1 MRSIKIRHQKTDS
14 FDRLRPGLKL
24 RPKMGLSTVG
34 QRAGSE
40 SPELVGQNREKQ
52 MQNKIMDN
60 DRWWWMMI
68 YDDGNSIYFKIS
80 DQIRNKYEK
89 HAWMVL
95 IHPHRIVIEK
105 TTRSSPKTKQSGHSQ
120 RSSVRTYKVH
130 QDHQDHQG
138 QTKHHKTPA
147 FRMVQRYM
155 AQLHGSTMTVTM
167 VHLSRAPSHRNRH
180 VKHRRERVPP
190 ESICRLHSGTGGIF
204 LSTSVHAAVQFNF
217 LRCSRPGK
225 KRSTARMVKVILWLP
240 VMPCGSNQLIFSTP
254 LCFELRH

>member
-1 MRSIKIRHQKTDS
+1 
-14 FDRLRPGLKL
+14 
-24 RPKMGLSTVG
+24 
-34 QRAGSE
+34 
-40 SPELVGQNREKQ
+40 
-52 MQNKIMDN
+52 
-60 DRWWWMMI
+60 MI
-68 YDDGNSIYFKIS
+68 DDDGWWFMMMGIHYIS
-80 DQIRNKYEK
+80 RYQIWSNQEQVRETYVNGSHTPPSDRNRK
-89 HAWMVL
+89 
-95 IHPHRIVIEK
+95 K

-180 VKHRRERVPP
+180 VKHRRESVPP

-254 LCFELRH
+254 FCCELRH

>member
-1 MRSIKIRHQKTDS
+1 
-14 FDRLRPGLKL
+14 
-24 RPKMGLSTVG
+24 
-34 QRAGSE
+34 
-40 SPELVGQNREKQ
+40 
-52 MQNKIMDN
+52 
-60 DRWWWMMI
+60 MI
-68 YDDGNSIYFKIS
+68 DDDGWCFMMMGIQYIS
-80 DQIRNKYEK
+80 RYQIWSNQEQVRETYVNGSHTPPSDRNRK
-89 HAWMVL
+89 
-95 IHPHRIVIEK
+95 K

-204 LSTSVHAAVQFNF
+204 LSTSVHAAFNSISCGAVD
-217 LRCSRPGK
+217 REKNEAPPGWSK
-225 KRSTARMVKVILWLP
+225 LFSGSLWCHVVPISWFFPRILFWIKALDF
-240 VMPCGSNQLIFSTP
+240 C
-254 LCFELRH
+254 

>member
-1 MRSIKIRHQKTDS
+1 
-14 FDRLRPGLKL
+14 
-24 RPKMGLSTVG
+24 
-34 QRAGSE
+34 
-40 SPELVGQNREKQ
+40 
-52 MQNKIMDN
+52 
-60 DRWWWMMI
+60 MI
-68 YDDGNSIYFKIS
+68 DDDGWWFMMMGIQYIS
-80 DQIRNKYEK
+80 RYQIWSNQEQVRETYVNGSHTPPSDRNRK
-89 HAWMVL
+89 
-95 IHPHRIVIEK
+95 K

-180 VKHRRERVPP
+180 VKHRRESVPP

-254 LCFELRH
+254 FCFELRH

>member
-1 MRSIKIRHQKTDS
+1 M
-14 FDRLRPGLKL
+14 
-24 RPKMGLSTVG
+24 M
-34 QRAGSE
+34 
-40 SPELVGQNREKQ
+40 
-52 MQNKIMDN
+52 MD
-60 DRWWWMMI
+60 DDLWWWEFNI
-68 YDDGNSIYFKIS
+68 FQDIKY

-120 RSSVRTYKVH
+120 RSSVRTYKVHQDH

-204 LSTSVHAAVQFNF
+204 LSTSVHAAFNSISCGAVD
-217 LRCSRPGK
+217 REKNEAPPGWSK
-225 KRSTARMVKVILWLP
+225 LFSGSLWCHVVPISWFFPCILFWIKALDF
-240 VMPCGSNQLIFSTP
+240 C
-254 LCFELRH
+254 

>member
-1 MRSIKIRHQKTDS
+1 M
-14 FDRLRPGLKL
+14 
-24 RPKMGLSTVG
+24 M
-34 QRAGSE
+34 
-40 SPELVGQNREKQ
+40 
-52 MQNKIMDN
+52 MD
-60 DRWWWMMI
+60 
-68 YDDGNSIYFKIS
+68 DDGWWFMMMGIQYIS
-80 DQIRNKYEK
+80 RYQIWSNQEQVRETYVNGSHTPPSDRNRK
-89 HAWMVL
+89 
-95 IHPHRIVIEK
+95 K

-180 VKHRRERVPP
+180 VKHRRESVPP

-240 VMPCGSNQLIFSTP
+240 VMPCGSNQLIFSMHSV
-254 LCFELRH
+254 LN